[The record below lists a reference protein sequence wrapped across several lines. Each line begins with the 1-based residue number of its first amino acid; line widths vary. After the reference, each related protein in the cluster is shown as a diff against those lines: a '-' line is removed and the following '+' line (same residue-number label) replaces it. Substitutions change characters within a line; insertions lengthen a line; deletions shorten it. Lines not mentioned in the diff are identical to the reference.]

1 MRKILS
7 LFVVLLC
14 VINSR
19 ATDYTDFLTAERGF
33 TEVTST
39 DDILAGDYYYII
51 ASAENTEMIVS
62 VGHYEAKPGWAPE
75 ETLAMRYKST
85 ATDPVL
91 DPKNYFIIEKQD
103 SYIGLRSLPYSICM
117 FQTNDGEGYIWVN
130 GFLYEHNMSEWD
142 QLAPT
147 FDNGFWIFKNQKFAS
162 DNFHLGPWNKVVAD
176 NEPIAGN
183 RLNVEGDEAGHY
195 RLFRISKAD
204 YESKIKQ
211 VRLNA
216 MSEATASAP
225 VDATWMIKNPSFDQG
240 FTGWNI
246 SRGNPDTDVTLE
258 DLYIVDGD
266 GWHTNVGG
274 NDVGWGDTYVA
285 DYGMSNKDGVYLY
298 NTYAWWATTQNINQ
312 TLTNVPNGL
321 YELSAVLCS
330 HANRTVTLYGN
341 DVQKSVT
348 TTGAGNGIP
357 TSLQVEVND
366 GTLLVKAGTTVDWWS
381 DQSTIAYTEERT
393 IGFFK
398 VDNFQLKCL
407 GLYLGAI
414 AQPLP
419 NDETT
424 VLAANQWYYY
434 EAPADG
440 KYHLTGNLLGM
451 VYTQDDQTFIAEVN
465 EKPTKQE
472 MGFSRGRTYFKT
484 THSDATLKVSPT
496 MEINTFTAASLNV
509 DGLPQRVNFLFTNID
524 INPDGP
530 GESGTELISTYL
542 QNKGY
547 DMIAVSEDFNYHNN
561 LTKNMSSYSWGT
573 YRGSLSLSN
582 ALSTADTDGLEFAW
596 KTNALSVSD
605 ESWTK
610 FNTSEGGLRDGAN
623 TSIKKGY
630 RYYTAN
636 VNGVDIDVFITH
648 MDADGENSHTSSRNA
663 QWTEMAD
670 AIKAKNNGRPKI
682 FMGDTNSRWTRENIK
697 TNFMDVLS
705 EDYDIQDTW
714 VEMHREGNY
723 DGLVDESGYGWGIV
737 NDSDPTKFSAYE
749 VVDKIFYLNPKADN
763 NYRLRPTSW
772 KLELDYTNSNGGQ
785 LGDHKPVVVDFII
798 AYNESVDNT
807 VTPGDIVD
815 GDGTNATDLEAL
827 INILMGRAESS
838 YDLNAADMNGDGE
851 ITLSDLTALVNKLL
865 PEEE

>member
-19 ATDYTDFLTAERGF
+19 AADYTDFLTAERGF

-39 DDILAGDYYYII
+39 DDILTGDYYYII
-51 ASAENTEMIVS
+51 TSAENTEMIVS

-85 ATDPVL
+85 DTDPVL

-117 FQTNDGEGYIWVN
+117 FQTNDGQGYIWVN

-147 FDNGFWIFKNQKFAS
+147 FDNDFWIFKNQKFAN
-162 DNFHLGPWNKVVAD
+162 DNFYLGPWNKVVAD

-225 VDATWMIKNPSFDQG
+225 VDATWMIKNPTFDQG
-240 FTGWNI
+240 QTGWSI
-246 SRGNPDTDVTLE
+246 SRGNPDTEATLE
-258 DLYIVDGD
+258 DLYEDN
-266 GWHTNVGG
+266 GWHTNVNGTIT
-274 NDVGWGDTYVA
+274 DWTDTKIA
-285 DYGMSNKDGVYLY
+285 DYGMTNKDGVYLY
-298 NTYAWWATTQNINQ
+298 NSWCWWASSLSIYQL
-312 TLTNVPNGL
+312 LTDVPSGR
-321 YELSAVLCS
+321 YELSATLCS
-330 HANRTVTLYGN
+330 HENRTVTLYGN

-348 TTGAGNGIP
+348 TTDAGNGIP

-381 DQSTIAYTEERT
+381 EESTMPYTNERA

-407 GLYLGAI
+407 GIFLDNI
-414 AQPLP
+414 SMPLP

-424 VLAANQWYYY
+424 VLTPDQWYYY
-434 EAPADG
+434 DAPAAG
-440 KYHLTGNLLGM
+440 KYTLTGNLLGM
-451 VYTQDDQTFIAEVN
+451 VYAEGSQTIAAEVTTN
-465 EKPTKQE
+465 PTKNE
-472 MGFSRGRTYFKT
+472 MGFSNGRVFFKT
-484 THSDATLKVSPT
+484 TRSDATLKVEPA

-509 DGLPQRVNFLFTNID
+509 DGLPQSVSILLTNIE

-530 GESGTELISTYL
+530 GESGTEQISTYL

-561 LTKNMSSYSWGT
+561 LTKNMGSYSWGS

-582 ALSTADTDGLEFAW
+582 VLSTADTDGLEFAW

-663 QWTEMAD
+663 QWTEMAN

-705 EDYDIQDTW
+705 EDYDVQDTW
-714 VEMHREGNY
+714 VEMCRNGNY

-737 NDSDPTKFSAYE
+737 NDSDPSKFSAYE
-749 VVDKIFYLNPKADN
+749 VVDKIFYLNPKAGN
-763 NYRLRPTSW
+763 TYRLTPQSW
-772 KLELDYTNSNGGQ
+772 KLELDYINSEGNQ
-785 LGDHKPVVVDFII
+785 LGDHKPCVVDFTI
-798 AYNESVDNT
+798 AYNEEVDNT

-827 INILMGRAESS
+827 INILMGRSEST

-851 ITLSDLTALVNKLL
+851 ITLSDLTALVNILL